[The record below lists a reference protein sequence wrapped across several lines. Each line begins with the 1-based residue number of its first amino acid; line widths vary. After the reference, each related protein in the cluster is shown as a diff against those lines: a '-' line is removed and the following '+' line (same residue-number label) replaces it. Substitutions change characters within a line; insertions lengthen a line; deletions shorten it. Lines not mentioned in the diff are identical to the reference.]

1 MKFPRIQ
8 FIVNVLILL
17 ILSGCTHQPRRSF
30 YYWKSVYQL
39 SAHEKETL
47 KELQVSKL
55 YIRFFD
61 VDVDGATGKTLPV
74 ATITFADSI
83 LPGIEVVPVVY
94 VVNKTLKNTA
104 LTDIPALASNIMN
117 RVNSVAARNHIYF
130 NELQMDCDWTDGTR
144 EKYFDLLRNIKSG
157 LSNEKVLSATIRLH
171 QVKYKEM
178 TGLPPVDRGMLMY
191 YNMGKISAEAS
202 HNSVFNA
209 ADAAKYIDHLSDYPL
224 PLDVAL
230 PAYSWGIHIRNNEV
244 IDLISTINST
254 AFANHPGFKRLDVST
269 FVAIQS
275 FFYHGFYFME
285 NDRVKM
291 EEVTPEQCII
301 AAQQLKSK
309 LKKATGSVAIFHVD
323 SLIFTQYEKED
334 FEKVFDV
341 YR

>member
-1 MKFPRIQ
+1 MKFTRIQ
-8 FIVNVLILL
+8 FIAIVLTLL
-17 ILSGCTHQPRRSF
+17 ILPGCTHQPRRSF

-39 SAHEKETL
+39 SAHEKELL
-47 KELQVSKL
+47 KQLDVSKL

-61 VDVDGATGKTLPV
+61 VDVDDATAKTLPV
-74 ATITFADSI
+74 ATLTFADSI
-83 LPGIEVVPVVY
+83 LSGIEVVPVVY
-94 VVNKTLKNTA
+94 VVNGTLKNTA
-104 LTDIPALASNIMN
+104 LTDVPDLASNILK
-117 RVNSVAARNHIYF
+117 RVNGVAAQNHINF
-130 NELQMDCDWTDGTR
+130 NELQLDCDWTDGTR

-157 LSNEKVLSATIRLH
+157 LPSNKVLSATIRLH
-171 QVKYKEM
+171 QVKYKQI

-191 YNMGKISAEAS
+191 YNMGKISPETS

-209 ADAAKYIDHLSDYPL
+209 TDAAKYIDRLSDYPL

-230 PAYSWGIHIRNNEV
+230 PAYSWGIHIRNNQV
-244 IDLISTINST
+244 IDLISTINRSG
-254 AFANHPGFKRLDVST
+254 FENHQGFKRLDGST
-269 FVAIQS
+269 FVAMQS

-291 EEVTPEQCII
+291 EEITPEQCLV

-309 LKKATGSVAIFHVD
+309 LKKATGSVAIFHLD

-334 FEKVFDV
+334 FEKVFDT

>member
-1 MKFPRIQ
+1 
-8 FIVNVLILL
+8 
-17 ILSGCTHQPRRSF
+17 
-30 YYWKSVYQL
+30 
-39 SAHEKETL
+39 
-47 KELQVSKL
+47 
-55 YIRFFD
+55 
-61 VDVDGATGKTLPV
+61 
-74 ATITFADSI
+74 
-83 LPGIEVVPVVY
+83 
-94 VVNKTLKNTA
+94 
-104 LTDIPALASNIMN
+104 
-117 RVNSVAARNHIYF
+117 
-130 NELQMDCDWTDGTR
+130 MDCDWTDGTR

-191 YNMGKISAEAS
+191 YNMGKITPEAS

-209 ADAAKYIDHLSDYPL
+209 SDAAKYIDHLSDYPL

-269 FVAIQS
+269 FVAMQS

-285 NDRVKM
+285 NDRIKM
-291 EEVTPEQCII
+291 EEVTPEQSVI
-301 AAQQLKSK
+301 AAQQLKGK